1 MVKQAFLGASEF
13 QRIRCGKERFGEEKR
28 FSSLR
33 GDSGQMR
40 RRGASGSAKGTRAP
54 MDKIAKR
61 SEAYLVIDMLNDFI
75 LSGAPLEVPKA
86 REIIP
91 KLKEKI
97 VEMRNKKIPIIYI
110 CDNHRKNDPEFK
122 IWPAHCVKGTKGAEI
137 VEELKPE
144 KDDYVVTKTTYS
156 GFFKTKLEYL
166 LKRLKVKKLMVSG
179 ILTNICV
186 LYTVSD
192 AVLRGYEVEV
202 VKDCVTSL
210 TEEEHNFALQQMEKV
225 LKTKII

>member
-1 MVKQAFLGASEF
+1 MVKQAFF
-13 QRIRCGKERFGEEKR
+13 
-28 FSSLR
+28 
-33 GDSGQMR
+33 
-40 RRGASGSAKGTRAP
+40 
-54 MDKIAKR
+54 
-61 SEAYLVIDMLNDFI
+61 VIDMLNDFI
-75 LSGAPLEVPKA
+75 LPGAPLEVPKA

-91 KLKEKI
+91 NLKEKI
-97 VEMRNKKIPIIYI
+97 AQMRKEKIPIVYI
-110 CDNHRKNDPEFK
+110 CDAHKKNDPEFK
-122 IWPAHCVKGTKGAEI
+122 IWPVHCVKGTKGAEI

-144 KDDYVVTKTTYS
+144 KDDYLVTKTTYS

-166 LKRLKVKKLMVSG
+166 LKRLKVKKLVVSG

-192 AVLRGYEVEV
+192 AVLRGYEVTI

-225 LKTKII
+225 LRAKIV